1 MSEIGP
7 RELNRATL
15 QRQLLLDRHDLPV
28 PATVGRVMALQAQE
42 PAAPY
47 VALWNRIR
55 DLDLSAVDESF
66 RTRQVVKASLMRITL
81 HAVSAVDHPVFHEAC
96 VPILRAARL
105 NDRRYTDTGL
115 TADDADRVLDDLLDF
130 LREPR
135 TRDEIV
141 DRLGAVEHGS
151 SEPRLWWAM
160 RTFAPLVHVAEGP
173 PWSFRQP
180 LRYEAAPDHRAH
192 HEPDEAQDV
201 IVRRYIEAF
210 GPASVADIVQF
221 TMQKVPVIRA
231 AVTRISDDLVTLRG
245 PDGTELL
252 DIADGPPIPA
262 ASVTAPLRLMA
273 MWDSA
278 LLAYRDR
285 SRILPDAAR
294 PHVIRRNGDVLPTV
308 LVEGTVAG
316 VWRMTDDGIEVSAF
330 RPLTSD
336 DHDELEREARALVAA
351 VGDRRPL
358 PFRRYDSW
366 WSKLPSDNTEVQ
378 VDVG

>member
-141 DRLGAVEHGS
+141 DRLGAVERGS
-151 SEPRLWWAM
+151 SAPRLWWAM

-180 LRYEAAPDHRAH
+180 LRYEAAPDHGAH
-192 HEPDEAQDV
+192 PEPDQAQDV
-201 IVRRYIEAF
+201 LVRRYIEAF

-231 AVTRISDDLVTLRG
+231 AVTRIGDDLVTLRG

-252 DIADGPPIPA
+252 DIAGGPPIPA
-262 ASVTAPLRLMA
+262 ASVSAPLRLMA

-330 RPLTSD
+330 RALTSD
-336 DHDELEREARALVAA
+336 DHDELEREARTLVAA